1 MERRRSSRGGWGRD
15 LGIFLSQ
22 RAQIGAKNREKPS
35 DLVGL
40 TGILS
45 RNALEEKGVAA
56 ISGLVGLTGILCW
69 KSFRPQQM
77 RADQN
82 LWDLPASVSVSGAIC
97 GRDPRC
103 AARSRDAAGGSGA
116 CGRRAFRTFLSA
128 AAHREC
134 GSSSGSWPAIADW
147 TSASAFG
154 DTLAGHRS
162 LGVD

>member
-1 MERRRSSRGGWGRD
+1 MAPRRSSWGGWGRD

-35 DLVGL
+35 DLAGL

-45 RNALEEKGVAA
+45 RNALEEKGVAV
-56 ISGLVGLTGILCW
+56 ISGLVGLTRILCW

-82 LWDLPASVSVSGAIC
+82 LWDLPSSLSLYGAIC

-103 AARSRDAAGGSGA
+103 VAR
-116 CGRRAFRTFLSA
+116 C
-128 AAHREC
+128 
-134 GSSSGSWPAIADW
+134 
-147 TSASAFG
+147 
-154 DTLAGHRS
+154 
-162 LGVD
+162 